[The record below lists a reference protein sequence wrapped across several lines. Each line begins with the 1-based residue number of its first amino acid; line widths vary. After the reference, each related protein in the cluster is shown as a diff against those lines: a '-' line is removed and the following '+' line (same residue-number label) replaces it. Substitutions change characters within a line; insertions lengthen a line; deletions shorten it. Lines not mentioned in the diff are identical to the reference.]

1 MISQREKVSKEIRE
15 VLQKRALEFDIIL
28 DDVSL
33 TDLQFSAEFMHSIE
47 SKQVEQ
53 QNAEKEKFRVII
65 EEEMAKV
72 KILRSEGEQEA
83 VRLMVESLGEFGPGL
98 VTLRKIEAATYIAK
112 ELCSNPNVTFVAG
125 NTMNMLSLGGG
136 P

>member
-1 MISQREKVSKEIRE
+1 

-33 TDLQFSAEFMHSIE
+33 TDLQFSSEFMHSIE

-53 QNAEKEKFRVII
+53 QNAEREKFRVVI

-72 KILRSEGEQEA
+72 RVLRSEGEQEA
-83 VRLMVESLGEFGPGL
+83 ARLLSESIGEFGPGL
-98 VTLRKIEAATYIAK
+98 VALRKIEAA
-112 ELCSNPNVTFVAG
+112 
-125 NTMNMLSLGGG
+125 
-136 P
+136 